1 MEMEINYFEANL
13 RYQEIEDFV
22 VLGAEIV
29 LLVFLVFYTIE
40 ELIEIA
46 TLGKQYFKGFFN
58 NTDYTVLILGYSIL
72 GHRLVFR
79 FFKKNSKALTF

>member
-1 MEMEINYFEANL
+1 MEINYFEANL

-79 FFKKNSKALTF
+79 FIRKILKLSLL